1 MSNRT
6 TILAANGWRGAV
18 YFALFPLDL
27 FGPDTDERLAYQQA
41 KVEELAPFLAL
52 LCPLLVLLS
61 GSTGLGWGGL
71 LVFFSLE
78 AFLIALVTKF
88 HLNLAVNQLVE
99 VWLNL
104 WLCMVGLAMA
114 IGLVASILG
123 AFSAPAFNWG

>member
-1 MSNRT
+1 MTNRT
-6 TILAANGWRGAV
+6 TILAANGWRGAL

-41 KVEELAPFLAL
+41 KVDELVPFLGW

-61 GSTGLGWGGL
+61 ATTSLSWGGL
-71 LVFFSLE
+71 LLFLSLE
-78 AFLIALVTKF
+78 GLLVALVTKF
-88 HLNLAVNQLVE
+88 HLQLQLNQLVE

-104 WLCMVGLAMA
+104 WLAMLGMAVLFAILA
-114 IGLVASILG
+114 GTLG